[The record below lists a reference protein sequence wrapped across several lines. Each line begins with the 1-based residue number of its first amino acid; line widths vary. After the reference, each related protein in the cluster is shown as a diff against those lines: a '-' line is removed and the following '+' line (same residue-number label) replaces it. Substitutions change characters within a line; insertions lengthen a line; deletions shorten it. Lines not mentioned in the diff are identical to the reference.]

1 MDARGRFGEHER
13 VARGVSESNSSFLSA
28 FQTFQV
34 HPSVPDP
41 DLEIRKREGGVGGG
55 GGCCGHSDPYKR
67 GCGLQT
73 KICP

>member
-55 GGCCGHSDPYKR
+55 GGGCGHPDP
-67 GCGLQT
+67 
-73 KICP
+73 